1 MEEGSDLAS
10 ELGREL
16 GLGNDHGLEMAM
28 GRMLQIGVTV
38 AALVVLAGGILYL
51 RQFGSTQPDY
61 QHFHGAP
68 QGLVS
73 VHGILRGLIHL
84 DAQSVI
90 GFGILLL
97 IATPIC
103 RVIFG
108 VVGFALLR
116 DRFYAGVSAVVLG
129 ILLFS
134 FFLRR

>member
-1 MEEGSDLAS
+1 LAEGSDPGLKS
-10 ELGREL
+10 DLRVGSDQRLEL
-16 GLGNDHGLEMAM
+16 AM

-38 AALVVLAGGILYL
+38 AALVVLAGGIFYL
-51 RQFGSTQPDY
+51 RQFGAAQPDY
-61 QHFHGAP
+61 RHFHGAP
-68 QGLVS
+68 EGLVS
-73 VHGILRGLIHL
+73 VHGILSGLMHF

-90 GFGILLL
+90 AFGILLL

-116 DRFYAGVSAVVLG
+116 DRFYAAVSIVVLA

-134 FFLRR
+134 FFLKR

>member
-1 MEEGSDLAS
+1 MQIDKE
-10 ELGREL
+10 
-16 GLGNDHGLEMAM
+16 HGLEQAM

-51 RQFGSTQPDY
+51 LQSGGASPNY
-61 QHFHGAP
+61 QHFQGAP
-68 QGLVS
+68 AALETVS
-73 VHGILRGLIHL
+73 GIVAGAMRF

-108 VVGFALLR
+108 VVGFAMLR
-116 DRFYAGVSAVVLG
+116 DRVYTVVSAVVLV
-129 ILLFS
+129 ILLYS
-134 FFLRR
+134 FVAKR